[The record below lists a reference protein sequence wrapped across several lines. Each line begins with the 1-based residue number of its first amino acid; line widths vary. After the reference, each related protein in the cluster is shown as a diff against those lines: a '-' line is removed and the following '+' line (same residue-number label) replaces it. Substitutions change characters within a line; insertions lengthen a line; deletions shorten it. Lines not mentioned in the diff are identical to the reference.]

1 MVVDLAAARAP
12 EGLRIYAIGDVHGY
26 ADLLRAMH
34 RRIDEDLRFRPA
46 KDWRIVHV
54 GDYVDRG
61 PDSKGVLDFLIG
73 RMAQDA
79 RIIAL
84 RGNHDQGMLDFLDAP
99 DASSMFATNG
109 GPETIRSYGVSLST
123 ASDAA
128 FRESARRF
136 VQSLPSMHRRF
147 LEQRPYSVSF
157 GDFFFCHAGIK
168 PTVPLEAQT
177 PDNLMW
183 IRREFLAYEGLHP
196 KVIVHGH
203 TPQEEADLRPNRINI
218 DTGVYV
224 REKLTALILEGDAK
238 SVYTVHR
245 AKDQPGG

>member
-1 MVVDLAAARAP
+1 MGIELGEARAP
-12 EGLRIYAIGDVHGY
+12 DGLRIYAIGDVHGY

-84 RGNHDQGMLDFLDAP
+84 RGNHDQAMLDFLSEP
-99 DASSMFATNG
+99 DPASMFATNG
-109 GPETIRSYGVSLST
+109 GEETARSYGVTLAT
-123 ASDAA
+123 DGDDVFLASADQFINA
-128 FRESARRF
+128 
-136 VQSLPSMHRRF
+136 LPSMHRRF

-157 GDFFFCHAGIK
+157 GDFFFCHAGIQ
-168 PTVPLEAQT
+168 PMVPLEAQT
-177 PDNLMW
+177 PDTLMW
-183 IRREFLAYEGLHP
+183 IRREFLTYEGLHP
-196 KVIVHGH
+196 KIVVHGH

-238 SVYTVHR
+238 SIYTVHR
-245 AKDQPGG
+245 AKGEPGG